1 MVSEEDKVESLLKDA
16 EAAAEAIS
24 KHVEE
29 KNHIR
34 VVTHFDAD
42 GLSAGG
48 LMAAS
53 LARAEAIFSVR
64 AERWIDADTINE
76 ILSVKPSLT
85 IFTDFGS
92 GYLDLIESLKEIEV
106 VILDHHQ
113 PSGEPSENVIQVNPH
128 LNGID
133 GAREISGAGVA
144 YLTSKALDEGNKDLS
159 YLGVI
164 GALADQQDKFDNRSL
179 GGVNELIVKDAVE
192 SGMLEIETDL
202 LFFGRETRP
211 IHKAL
216 ASTIEPFIPGVSGE
230 EDKSLALLINL
241 GIKPKEDDRWR
252 ALRDLSKHEK
262 QRLFSEL
269 ASILAAE
276 GNPEN
281 AAMNLIGTVYTLC
294 KEEPWTPLRDARE
307 FASLLNATGRMEKP
321 GLGISI
327 CAGDRGASL
336 KEAEEILQS
345 YRKTI
350 TRYMRWV
357 NEEPTRLQELD
368 FFYILHGG
376 RSISE
381 RMIGTISNIAIRSL
395 PRDDKPLIAY
405 SIVEG
410 EKIVKISAR
419 GTNKTVERGIN
430 LGEIMKETAEKFS
443 GLGGGHDIA
452 AGGQVPIEKLDEF
465 IKVLEKAVS
474 ERIRSK

>member
-1 MVSEEDKVESLLKDA
+1 MVAGEDKVESLLKDA
-16 EAAAEAIS
+16 EAAAEVIS
-24 KHVEE
+24 RHVEE

-34 VVTHFDAD
+34 VITHFDAD

-48 LMAAS
+48 LIAAS
-53 LARAEAIFSVR
+53 LMRMEAIFSVR
-64 AERWIDADTINE
+64 AERWIDTEIINE
-76 ILSVKPSLT
+76 ILAVKPSLT

-92 GYLDLIESLKEIEV
+92 GYLDLIESLKGIEV
-106 VILDHHQ
+106 IILDHHQ
-113 PSGEPSENVIQVNPH
+113 PSGESLEDIIQVNPH

-133 GAREISGAGVA
+133 GAREVSGAGVA
-144 YLTSKALDEGNKDLS
+144 YLTAKALNERNRDLS

-192 SGMLEIETDL
+192 TGMLEVETDL

-230 EDKSLALLINL
+230 EDKSLALLMSL

-262 QRLFSEL
+262 QKIFSEL
-269 ASILAAE
+269 ASILAAD
-276 GNPEN
+276 GDPEN

-294 KEEPWTPLRDARE
+294 REEPWTSLRDARE

-327 CAGDRGASL
+327 CAGDRGSSL
-336 KEAEEILQS
+336 KEAEEILQN

-350 TRYMRWV
+350 TQYMKWI

-368 FFYILHGG
+368 FFYLLHGG
-376 RSISE
+376 RFISE

-395 PRDDKPLIAY
+395 PKDDKPLIAY
-405 SIVEG
+405 SIVEK

-419 GTNKTVERGIN
+419 GTNRTVEKGIN
-430 LGEIMKETAEKFS
+430 LGEIMKETTKNFS

-452 AGGQVPIEKLDEF
+452 AGGQVPIENLEEF
-465 IKVLEKAVS
+465 IKALERALS
-474 ERIRSK
+474 ERMRLK